1 MFVAKYAKDQ
11 LMKSINT
18 IIENREQF
26 VVNPETD
33 FTRKSKLSL
42 RNTMGIVLSMTNS
55 SLEKELYDYIK
66 RYKTEFTVSAFVQRR
81 SQIKPEAF
89 QNVLG
94 TFTKTLF
101 APKTF
106 NDYMLYA
113 VDGTKL
119 NIAHN
124 PNDLDTY
131 FVNQKDSKG
140 YNQLHINA
148 LYDLN
153 NKTYVDCVIQPGK
166 KMNEHQALCEM
177 VGRLSFPRKTIII
190 ADRGYESFNNFA
202 TLLEKPNVDFVIR
215 TKHGKSA
222 IKEIKKLPME
232 ELDQTITLEITT
244 TQTNEDKR
252 LGRHFIQTGSKKGK
266 RNSANTVIST
276 WNFPSPYRM
285 TLRVVRLLL
294 SNGKYET
301 LITSLPASEF
311 SIEDMRKLYAK
322 RWEIETSF
330 RHLKYPC
337 GLIYLHSKKKELIH
351 QEIYATLIIYNYCHF
366 IAAAVVVPQK
376 DRAYLY
382 KINFTMAIK
391 ICRENLKYNEPPDSL
406 IQDIGRYTE
415 PIRPERADLRKLNAK
430 KFIHFL
436 YRAA

>member
-66 RYKTEFTVSAFVQRR
+66 CYKTEFTVSAFVQRR

-131 FVNQKDSKG
+131 
-140 YNQLHINA
+140 L
-148 LYDLN
+148 
-153 NKTYVDCVIQPGK
+153 
-166 KMNEHQALCEM
+166 
-177 VGRLSFPRKTIII
+177 
-190 ADRGYESFNNFA
+190 
-202 TLLEKPNVDFVIR
+202 
-215 TKHGKSA
+215 
-222 IKEIKKLPME
+222 
-232 ELDQTITLEITT
+232 
-244 TQTNEDKR
+244 
-252 LGRHFIQTGSKKGK
+252 
-266 RNSANTVIST
+266 
-276 WNFPSPYRM
+276 
-285 TLRVVRLLL
+285 
-294 SNGKYET
+294 
-301 LITSLPASEF
+301 
-311 SIEDMRKLYAK
+311 
-322 RWEIETSF
+322 
-330 RHLKYPC
+330 
-337 GLIYLHSKKKELIH
+337 
-351 QEIYATLIIYNYCHF
+351 
-366 IAAAVVVPQK
+366 
-376 DRAYLY
+376 
-382 KINFTMAIK
+382 
-391 ICRENLKYNEPPDSL
+391 
-406 IQDIGRYTE
+406 
-415 PIRPERADLRKLNAK
+415 
-430 KFIHFL
+430 
-436 YRAA
+436 